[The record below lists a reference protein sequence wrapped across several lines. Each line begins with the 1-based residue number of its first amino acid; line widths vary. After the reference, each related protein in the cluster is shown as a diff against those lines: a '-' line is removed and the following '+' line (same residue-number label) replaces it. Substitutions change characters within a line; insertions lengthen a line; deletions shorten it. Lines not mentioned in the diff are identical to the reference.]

1 MTKVAKKKN
10 RKLRRQIRKT
20 IGALLMVSAIV
31 VAAIPVT
38 GVNADESGNGIAAQ
52 AVSYPDETRIKV
64 VNYTDANMSSYDQVN
79 GADAPVSWQSKVP
92 FVDQSASIYTTG
104 TSGNVNFQ
112 FAFVRPAGEADQ
124 VAVILGA
131 TINNLPNNSLIIPE
145 TVDAYKKYTAN
156 TTSTGYCAVNRS
168 DEFLYYKTRTQKE
181 NDYGEPLF
189 KSSKNPGN
197 PTIGTPIVEISPTFT
212 AAYSKADVDGIV
224 KTWTESMEK
233 QDDTYWFVVTK
244 TWKENVD
251 GEEVEQTDT
260 QKYETF
266 PIMID
271 SMSTCDYDNQDPWIG
286 LKDSELYYWNDS
298 TTSIVDLNDVDKFAL
313 ALAPEKQRI
322 HDAKVLYIGRQ
333 YLVGKDG
340 EWTIDDTVDPK
351 DDASKAKGV
360 FAGKTQIV
368 NLTIGDNLVGIGD
381 AAFYGCGG
389 IESVTLGNGLNTIG
403 NSAFENCINMK
414 NCNME
419 LFSKI
424 SVMGRKAFQNC
435 RALKNI
441 TIPIGVEAIGDYC
454 FSGCSALETIELC
467 GNGNNVQ
474 LNGLGYMI
482 FQNCSSLSSITFPTS
497 FYQDSQGLPADE
509 KNGIPIRYFNGCSS
523 LQFIK
528 VQNTD
533 LDIID
538 GMSHSTYEASK
549 TVKEHDKST
558 HPNDEINQFLDVV
571 SDSFYFEGP
580 SKIAAYSDTDSPIH
594 LTAKIHSASFKYL
607 DEDKYERVVTCPET
621 PSHSNTFIINSYGQ
635 LLEMDIDDQCKEV
648 EIPSKIGTYGILE
661 LSSDSFKHKCF
672 LEKVTIPS
680 SVESIQSGAFEGCH
694 RLKHVIFEQPENSK
708 LVIQDQAFNTQVVD
722 PLFHIKGCDD
732 KVVHPDPN
740 ETNPSLTF
748 TGTISESS
756 STFLYAMNPNNNI
769 NRGTQPTTYI
779 TFYSGW
785 PTNLTAQYNQDTKK
799 NELIDYPKY
808 DELTSYTKDSFPY
821 MTTEMVSAAS
831 QAVTDYEN
839 WKTSGYSDALRPTE
853 DEMAI
858 VNSALNP
865 VLPAGITAI
874 KSGIFSDFDSEG
886 KVVTG
891 GATAKPNT
899 KVESVTCNTVETIE
913 PYTFAGC
920 TGLTGFWMNGGNKID
935 DYAFKNCGENLV
947 NVGIGSSVSE
957 LGKRPFAGCTGVSN
971 VVFTDNPNFT
981 CEEAIIYGTTDGVKD
996 TIVECLEGRGLLQ
1009 EVSNTQVGP
1018 DELAGITTIMPEA
1031 FKNCDEIVTVDL
1043 SSSSVTSVP
1052 EQCFAQTDRL
1062 STVILPNGTVKS
1074 IDKGA
1079 FWNSLVANVRIPDKA
1094 TLIELQAFANVSE
1107 DAGEILLDVDGNPTI
1122 KDVTSGHRNI
1132 TFNCPDDSFANTYAD
1147 KYYYINTKSYE
1158 YFKVIFKD
1166 GIDFS
1171 TLSEQTVMY
1180 GEAAKEPTPK
1190 NHDGMTFTGWD
1201 SDGYKFVIKDGTY
1214 YAQYIG
1220 AAYSVTYVDGVTSKV
1235 LSKETVEAGKNG
1247 NPPTPIEH
1255 KGYTFVEWR
1264 PSATGVTG
1272 DMICVAYYKDN
1283 SGESSR
1289 HKCTFYGRDG
1299 SVVAA
1304 YTVNDKESVTPPA
1317 APAISGYTFVSWIP
1331 ADFTNI
1337 TEDKVYYASY
1347 DKTSAGASPSGGS
1360 SSGAS
1365 ASPSSTAGNN
1375 NNGNNGDNTKKY
1387 TVSVSGGSGSGSYP
1401 AGAIVALNA
1410 YDMGVGKQFDKWTT
1424 STAGVGFANAEA
1436 TSTTF
1441 TMPAANVAITAT
1453 YKTGNG
1459 ASPNTGGNNGGSGT
1473 SGNGSNGNS
1482 GSNGSSGSNSNRN
1495 SGTTVQVTKPGIS
1508 NTNLAGATVAGSTDN
1523 FVVKVTEDQT
1533 ANDLAVQALQAK
1545 FGDISRVKYLPMDI
1559 SLYDS
1564 TGRTKIADTS
1574 GISVNI
1580 TLPLPDDLAQYAG
1593 NNKVAST
1600 LGGTIEDLNTRFTTV
1615 DGVPCVNFT
1624 ATHFS
1629 PYVIYVN
1636 TANLTEGTIDATPKT
1651 GDPIHPK
1658 WFLALGLASLSLI
1671 LFFKRD
1677 RKLPKTRTA

>member
-1 MTKVAKKKN
+1 MTKVARKKN

-38 GVNADESGNGIAAQ
+38 GVNADAGDEN
-52 AVSYPDETRIKV
+52 DETVRIKV
-64 VNYTDANMSSYDQVN
+64 VNYTDSSMNTHEVIN
-79 GADAPVSWQSKVP
+79 GNSAASTDTAVPAEWKSKVP
-92 FVDQSASIYTTG
+92 YVDNKASIYTTG

-131 TINNLPNNSLIIPE
+131 TINNLPDNSLTIPE

-168 DEFLYYKTRTQKE
+168 DEFLYYKTKKQEENINGELLFTSSKTPNNGTQK
-181 NDYGEPLF
+181 
-189 KSSKNPGN
+189 
-197 PTIGTPIVEISPTFT
+197 ISPSFNDK
-212 AAYSKADVDGIV
+212 YSVIEDSVTKNVI
-224 KTWTESMEK
+224 ESMEL
-233 QDDTYWFVVTK
+233 QSDGTTYKFVITK
-244 TWKENVD
+244 TYKTQDQEGN
-251 GEEVEQTDT
+251 EEEKTDVE
-260 QKYETF
+260 KYDTF
-266 PIMID
+266 PCMIET
-271 SMSTCDYDNQDPWIG
+271 MNTCDYDNQGPWID
-286 LKDSELYYWNDS
+286 LLDSELYYWNG
-298 TTSIVDLNDVDKFAL
+298 TGTVDLNDVDNFAL
-313 ALAPEKQRI
+313 ALTPERQRI
-322 HDAKVLYIGRQ
+322 HDAKVQYIGRQ
-333 YLVGKDG
+333 YLLGTDG
-340 EWTIDDTVDPK
+340 EWSVQGTVDPENNP
-351 DDASKAKGV
+351 SNGV
-360 FAGKTQIV
+360 FAGKGQIV
-368 NLTIGDNLVGIGD
+368 NLTIGDNLLGIGD

-389 IESVTLGNGLNTIG
+389 IQSVTLGNGLSTIG
-403 NSAFENCINMK
+403 NSAFANCINMSS
-414 NCNME
+414 CNMQLYSE
-419 LFSKI
+419 ITAIGKN
-424 SVMGRKAFQNC
+424 AFLNC

-441 TIPIGVEAIGDYC
+441 TMPTSVKAIGDYC
-454 FSGCSALETIELC
+454 FKGCSSLESIELC

-474 LNGLGYMI
+474 LNAIGYMA
-482 FQNCSSLSSITFPTS
+482 FQNCSSLSSITFPES
-497 FYQDSQGLPADE
+497 FYQDSTGIPQDE
-509 KNGIPIRYFNGCSS
+509 QNGIPILYFNGCTSM
-523 LQFIK
+523 QFIK
-528 VQNTD
+528 IENTI

-538 GMSHSTYEASK
+538 GTNVTTYNKTKSSSHTK
-549 TVKEHDKST
+549 DT
-558 HPNDEINQFLDVV
+558 NDDINKFLMVV

-580 SKIAAYSDTDSPIH
+580 DKVAAYSETDSPIH
-594 LTAKIHSASFKYL
+594 LTAKIHSSSFKYL
-607 DEDKYERVVTCPET
+607 DEDKYERVVACPELDSLGE
-621 PSHSNTFIINSYGQ
+621 PLHYNTFIINTLGE
-635 LLEMDIDDQCKEV
+635 LLEMDIDNNCKEV
-648 EIPSKIGTYGILE
+648 DIPSKIGAYGILE

-672 LEKVTIPS
+672 LEKITIPS
-680 SVESIQSGAFEGCH
+680 SITLIESGAFEGCH
-694 RLKHVIFEQPENSK
+694 RLKHVIFEQQENSG
-708 LVIQDQAFNTQVVD
+708 LIIQDGAFNTQVVD
-722 PLFHIKGCDD
+722 PLLHVEDCDPED
-732 KVVHPDPN
+732 DNNKDIP
-740 ETNPSLTF
+740 TLTF

-756 STFLYAMNPNNNI
+756 PTYQYATNPNNNI

-785 PTNLTAQYNQDTKK
+785 PTNLTVQYNQDTQK

-808 DELTSYTKDSFPY
+808 DELTSYTEDLFPY
-821 MTTEMVSAAS
+821 MTAEMVSAAS
-831 QAVTDYEN
+831 TAVSDYES
-839 WKTSGYSDALRPTE
+839 WKNSGYSQSLRPTE

-874 KSGIFSDFDSEG
+874 KSGIFSDLDSDG
-886 KVVTG
+886 KVVSG
-891 GATAKPNT
+891 GTKANPNT

-920 TGLTGFWMNGGNKID
+920 TGLTGFWMNGGTKID

-957 LGKRPFAGCTGVSN
+957 LGKRPFAGCTGLSN

-1031 FKNCDEIVTVDL
+1031 FKDCDEIVTVDL
-1043 SSSSVTSVP
+1043 SSSSVTSIP

-1079 FWNSLVANVRIPDKA
+1079 FWNSSVANVRIPDKS
-1094 TLIELQAFANVSE
+1094 TLIELQAFANVEE
-1107 DAGEILLDVDGNPTI
+1107 DADGEIILDTDSNPTI
-1122 KDVTSGHRNI
+1122 KNVSSGHRNI

-1147 KYYYINTKSYE
+1147 KYYYINTKAYE
-1158 YFKVIFKD
+1158 YYKVVFKD
-1166 GIDFS
+1166 GVDFS

-1180 GEAAKEPTPK
+1180 GEEAKEPTPK
-1190 NHDGMTFTGWD
+1190 EHDGLTFTGWD
-1201 SDGYKFVIKDGTY
+1201 SDGYKYVIEDGTY
-1214 YAQYIG
+1214 YAQYSG
-1220 AAYSVTYVDGVTSKV
+1220 AAYSVTYVDGVTSTV
-1235 LSKETVEAGKNG
+1235 MSKETVEAGKNG
-1247 NPPTPIEH
+1247 NPPTPLTHE
-1255 KGYTFVEWR
+1255 GYTFVEWR
-1264 PSATGVTG
+1264 PSPTGVTE
-1272 DMICVAYYKDN
+1272 DLICVAYYKDN
-1283 SGESSR
+1283 SGDSSR

-1299 SVVAA
+1299 SVVAT
-1304 YTVNDKESVTPPA
+1304 YSVNDKETVTPPA
-1317 APAISGYTFVSWIP
+1317 APTVSGYTFISWIP
-1331 ADFTNI
+1331 KDFTNI

-1347 DKTSAGASPSGGS
+1347 EKNSTS
-1360 SSGAS
+1360 AS
-1365 ASPSSTAGNN
+1365 ASPSSSASKSASPSPSSTSGSSSN
-1375 NNGNNGDNTKKY
+1375 NNGDNTKKY
-1387 TVSVSGGSGSGSYP
+1387 TVSVSGGSGSGSYA

-1410 YDMGVGKQFDKWTT
+1410 YDMGVGKEFDKWTT

-1453 YKTGNG
+1453 YKTGSTSSSN
-1459 ASPNTGGNNGGSGT
+1459 T
-1473 SGNGSNGNS
+1473 SGNSNSTGGSSS
-1482 GSNGSSGSNSNRN
+1482 GGGSSSNGSSGSNSNRS
-1495 SGTTVQVTKPGIS
+1495 SGTTVEVTKPGIS

-1629 PYVIYVN
+1629 PYVIYVD
-1636 TANLTEGTIDATPKT
+1636 TANLTAGTIDATPKT

-1658 WFLALGLASLSLI
+1658 WFLAIGLASLSLI

-1677 RKLPKTRTA
+1677 RKVPKTGTA

>member
-1 MTKVAKKKN
+1 MTKLTKKKN
-10 RKLRRQIRKT
+10 RKIRRQIRKT

-38 GVNADESGNGIAAQ
+38 GVSADGSGV
-52 AVSYPDETRIKV
+52 AVRAVTYPDQTRIKV
-64 VNYTDANMSSYDQVN
+64 VNYTDANMNNYEQIN
-79 GADAPVSWQSKVP
+79 GQTAPVSWQSKVP
-92 FVDQSASIYTTG
+92 YVEDDASIYTTG

-131 TINNLPNNSLIIPE
+131 TINNLPDNSLTIPE

-168 DEFLYYKTRTQKE
+168 DEFLYYKTQTQKKDV
-181 NDYGEPLF
+181 NGQPLF
-189 KSSKNPGN
+189 KSAKEPGN
-197 PTIGTPIVEISPTFT
+197 PAIGAPIAEIAPSFT
-212 AAYSKADVDGIV
+212 DTYKKQDVDGLE
-224 KTWTESMEK
+224 KTWKEYMEK

-244 TWKENVD
+244 TWKANIG
-251 GEEVEQTDT
+251 GEEVEQTET
-260 QKYETF
+260 QKYDTF

-271 SMSTCDYDNQDPWIG
+271 SMSTCDYDNQSPWIN
-286 LKDSELYYWNDS
+286 LKDSELYYWNDPS
-298 TTSIVDLNDVDKFAL
+298 PTVDLNAVDKFAL
-313 ALAPEKQRI
+313 ALSPKKQRI

-340 EWTIDDTVDPK
+340 EWSIDGLVNPEDDT
-351 DDASKAKGV
+351 SKAKGV

-368 NLTIGDNLVGIGD
+368 NLKIGDNLVGIGD

-389 IESVTLGNGLNTIG
+389 IESITLGNGLNTIG
-403 NSAFENCINMK
+403 NSAFENCINLK

-419 LFSKI
+419 LFSRI
-424 SVMGRKAFQNC
+424 SVLGRKAFQNC

-441 TIPIGVEAIGDYC
+441 TMPIGVEAIGDYC
-454 FSGCSALETIELC
+454 FSGCTALETIELC
-467 GNGNNVQ
+467 GEGNNVQ
-474 LNGLGYMI
+474 LNGLGYML
-482 FQNCSSLSSITFPTS
+482 FQNCSSLSSITFPNS
-497 FYQDSQGLPADE
+497 FGQSSPGLPAQE
-509 KNGIPIRYFNGCSS
+509 KKGIPVRYFSGCSS
-523 LQFIK
+523 LQYIK
-528 VQNTD
+528 VQSTE

-538 GMSHSTYEASK
+538 GTDYTAYVATK
-549 TVKEHDKST
+549 TVKDHDKAN
-558 HPNDEINQFLDVV
+558 HPDDDINQFLAVV

-580 SKIAAYSDTDSPIH
+580 DKINTFSDTDSPIH

-607 DEDKYERVVTCPET
+607 DEDKYERVVACPEKV
-621 PSHSNTFIINSYGQ
+621 SHSNTFIINSSGQ
-635 LLEMDIDDQCKEV
+635 LLKMDIDDQCKEV
-648 EIPSKIGTYGILE
+648 DIPNKIGAYGILE
-661 LSSDSFKHKCF
+661 LSSNSFNHKCF

-680 SVESIQSGAFEGCH
+680 SIESIQSGAFKGCH

-732 KVVHPDPN
+732 KGAHPDPN

-769 NRGTQPTTYI
+769 NRGGQPITYI

-785 PTNLTAQYNQDTKK
+785 PTNLTVQYNQDTGK
-799 NELIDYPKY
+799 NELINYPKY
-808 DELTSYTKDSFPY
+808 DELKSYTKDSYPY
-821 MTTEMVSAAS
+821 ITDEMVQASIKAKEAYELWLPNKDAA
-831 QAVTDYEN
+831 
-839 WKTSGYSDALRPTE
+839 KRPTE
-853 DEMAI
+853 DQMNI

-874 KSGIFSDFDSEG
+874 KSGIFSDLDSDG
-886 KVVTG
+886 NSVSG
-891 GATAKPNT
+891 GTTAKPNT

-1052 EQCFAQTDRL
+1052 EQCFAQTERL

-1079 FWNSLVANVRIPDKA
+1079 FWNSFIANVRIPDKA
-1094 TLIELQAFANVSE
+1094 TLIELQAFANVE
-1107 DAGEILLDVDGNPTI
+1107 EVDNEIVLDKDGNPKI
-1122 KDVTSGHRNI
+1122 KDVSSGHRNI
-1132 TFNCPDDSFANTYAD
+1132 TINCPDDSFANTYAD
-1147 KYYYINTKSYE
+1147 KYYYLNTKSYE
-1158 YFKVIFKD
+1158 YFKVVFKD

-1190 NHDGMTFTGWD
+1190 EHDGVTFTGWD
-1201 SDGYKFVIKDGTY
+1201 SDGYKYVIEDGTY
-1214 YAQYIG
+1214 YAQYSG
-1220 AAYSVTYVDGVTSKV
+1220 AAYSVTYVDGVTSTV
-1235 LSKETVEAGKNG
+1235 MSKETVEAGKNG

-1347 DKTSAGASPSGGS
+1347 DKTSASASPSGGS

-1375 NNGNNGDNTKKY
+1375 NNGDNTKKY

-1453 YKTGNG
+1453 YKTGSG
-1459 ASPNTGGNNGGSGT
+1459 SSASSGSNSGSGN
-1473 SGNGSNGNS
+1473 SSNRGSS
-1482 GSNGSSGSNSNRN
+1482 SNGSSGSNSNRN
-1495 SGTTVQVTKPGIS
+1495 SGTTVEVTKPGIS

-1629 PYVIYVN
+1629 PYVIYVD
-1636 TANLTEGTIDATPKT
+1636 TANLTAGTIDATPKT

>member
-52 AVSYPDETRIKV
+52 AVSYPDQTRIKV
-64 VNYTDANMSSYDQVN
+64 VNYTDANMSSYDQIN

-131 TINNLPNNSLIIPE
+131 TINNLPNNSLTIPE

-189 KSSKNPGN
+189 KSSKDPGN
-197 PTIGTPIVEISPTFT
+197 PNLGTQIEEISPSFT
-212 AAYSKADVDGIV
+212 DTYSKADVDGIV

-244 TWKENVD
+244 TWKETVD

-313 ALAPEKQRI
+313 ALSPEKQRI

-340 EWTIDDTVDPK
+340 EWTIDGTVDPE

-360 FAGKTQIV
+360 FARKTQIV

-389 IESVTLGNGLNTIG
+389 IESVTLGNGLNTVG

-419 LFSKI
+419 LFSRI
-424 SVMGRKAFQNC
+424 SVIGRKAFQNC

-482 FQNCSSLSSITFPTS
+482 FQNCSNLSSITFPTS
-497 FYQDSQGLPADE
+497 FYQDSQGLPTDE

-533 LDIID
+533 LDVID
-538 GMSHSTYEASK
+538 GMSHSTYEAGK
-549 TVKEHDKST
+549 TVEEHDKST

-571 SDSFYFEGP
+571 TDSFFFEGP
-580 SKIAAYSDTDSPIH
+580 SKIAAYNDTDSPIH

-607 DEDKYERVVTCPET
+607 DEDKYEKVITCPES

-635 LLEMDIDDQCKEV
+635 LLEMDVDDQCKEV
-648 EIPSKIGTYGILE
+648 EIPSKIGAFGIKE

-680 SVESIQSGAFEGCH
+680 TVESIQSGAFEGCH
-694 RLKHVIFEQPENSK
+694 RLKHVIFEQPESSN
-708 LVIQDQAFNTQVVD
+708 LVIQDNAFNTQVVD
-722 PLFHIKGCDD
+722 PLLHVKGCPATLDA
-732 KVVHPDPN
+732 K
-740 ETNPSLTF
+740 PSLTF

-756 STFLYAMNPNNNI
+756 PTFQYAMNPNNNI
-769 NRGTQPTTYI
+769 NRGTQPITYI

-831 QAVTDYEN
+831 QAVSNYEN
-839 WKTSGYSDALRPTE
+839 WKTSGYSNALRPTE

-874 KSGIFSDFDSEG
+874 KSGIFSDLDSDG
-886 KVVTG
+886 NVVSG
-891 GATAKPNT
+891 GTKAKPNT

-1079 FWNSLVANVRIPDKA
+1079 FWNSSIANVRIPDKA
-1094 TLIELQAFANVSE
+1094 TLIELQAFANVKE
-1107 DAGEILLDVDGNPTI
+1107 ADNEIVLDQDGNPTI
-1122 KDVTSGHRNI
+1122 EDVSSGHRNI
-1132 TFNCPDDSFANTYAD
+1132 TINCPDDSFANTYAD
-1147 KYYYINTKSYE
+1147 KYYYLNTKSYE
-1158 YFKVIFKD
+1158 YFKVVFKD

-1190 NHDGMTFTGWD
+1190 EHDGVTFTGWD
-1201 SDGYKFVIKDGTY
+1201 SDGYKYVIEDGTY
-1214 YAQYIG
+1214 YAQYSG
-1220 AAYSVTYVDGVTSKV
+1220 AAYSVTYVDGVTSTV
-1235 LSKETVEAGKNG
+1235 MSKETVEAGKNG
-1247 NPPTPIEH
+1247 NPPTPLTHE
-1255 KGYTFVEWR
+1255 GYTFVEWR
-1264 PSATGVTG
+1264 PSPTGVTE

-1283 SGESSR
+1283 SGDSSR

-1299 SVVAA
+1299 SVVAT
-1304 YTVNDKESVTPPA
+1304 YTVNDKDSVTPPA
-1317 APAISGYTFVSWIP
+1317 APTVSGYTFVSWIP
-1331 ADFTNI
+1331 TDFTNI

-1347 DKTSAGASPSGGS
+1347 EKNSAGAGASPSGGS
-1360 SSGAS
+1360 SSSAS
-1365 ASPSSTAGNN
+1365 ASPSSTAGNNGN

-1459 ASPNTGGNNGGSGT
+1459 ASSNTGGNNGGSGT
-1473 SGNGSNGNS
+1473 SGNSSNGNS
-1482 GSNGSSGSNSNRN
+1482 GSNGSSRSNSNRN
-1495 SGTTVQVTKPGIS
+1495 SGTTVEVTKPGIS

-1629 PYVIYVN
+1629 PYVIYVD
-1636 TANLTEGTIDATPKT
+1636 TANLTAGTIDATPKT